1 MENQKASQEAP
12 VRVRWDLVSVR
23 AREEGGV
30 LYPLI
35 AAKYPDV
42 TVDVLIDAAR
52 DQSRALRNLNLHR
65 ALGGK
70 TDCAAVP
77 YHECRVFVAH
87 DGVNFAV
94 HHLMTPTQALSA
106 YVRERQSAHL
116 KAELARRAGM
126 NRGLKIV
133 TGGGGCTSDSA
144 SFSGRI
150 GPLTAMACPSMAQTP
165 PLRSRP

>member
-1 MENQKASQEAP
+1 MEKQKASQEAP
-12 VRVRWDLVSVR
+12 ARVRWDLVSVR

-30 LYPLI
+30 IYPLI

-87 DGVNFAV
+87 DGVDFAV
-94 HHLMTPTQALSA
+94 HHLMTPAQALNA
-106 YVRERQSAHL
+106 YVRERQSARL
-116 KAELARRAGM
+116 RAELARRAGM
-126 NRGLKIV
+126 NRGLRV
-133 TGGGGCTSDSA
+133 VAGGGGCAPDSP
-144 SFSGRI
+144 SFSGMV
-150 GPLTAMACPSMAQTP
+150 GPLTAMVCPSMVRTP

>member
-70 TDCAAVP
+70 
-77 YHECRVFVAH
+77 
-87 DGVNFAV
+87 
-94 HHLMTPTQALSA
+94 LSLI
-106 YVRERQSAHL
+106 H
-116 KAELARRAGM
+116 
-126 NRGLKIV
+126 I
-133 TGGGGCTSDSA
+133 
-144 SFSGRI
+144 
-150 GPLTAMACPSMAQTP
+150 
-165 PLRSRP
+165 